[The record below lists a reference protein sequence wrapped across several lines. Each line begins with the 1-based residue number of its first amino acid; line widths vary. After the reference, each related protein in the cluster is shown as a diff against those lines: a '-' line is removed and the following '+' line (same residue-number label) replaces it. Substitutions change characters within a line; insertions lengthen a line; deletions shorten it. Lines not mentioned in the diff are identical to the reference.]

1 MAAESG
7 NTAVV
12 GKDQEG
18 ILETKRGPFSFL
30 SKFNLPNPFFNPAA
44 QTASPSS
51 DLPTSAVVG
60 EEIDAPKPNVARF
73 PNARPVVP
81 PHMEVEVEESSHR
94 THNPVIIWQVYA
106 MGGFIIVKWVWARWN
121 ERKERAKKGSSSSSS
136 EAEETQNPENE
147 SPGEGE
153 D

>member
-94 THNPVIIWQVYA
+94 THNPVYA